1 MYKNVEF
8 TPTQGLAKVHVSSK
22 NVQTEKFAHISKR
35 PLHIQCKTKYPKS
48 KQNISGKI
56 ISKTATQYSPLQSAA
71 PSEMVVKVTTRH
83 YLLIR
88 F

>member
-8 TPTQGLAKVHVSSK
+8 TPTQGLAKVHESSK

-48 KQNISGKI
+48 KQNISGK
-56 ISKTATQYSPLQSAA
+56 L
-71 PSEMVVKVTTRH
+71 
-83 YLLIR
+83 
-88 F
+88 